1 VTEPENAGLN
11 AAGRHAATPTIG
23 QLVAEASAHV
33 STIVRGEI
41 DLAKHELKSSVK
53 NAGTGA
59 GLFIGAAALLLFSL
73 TFLFIGVAEVLA
85 RYVMPRYAAFF
96 ATFGFFMIIAGLL
109 VWIGIRK
116 VKRVK
121 APTRTIE
128 TGKDTVAYLKAN
140 TNIR

>member
-1 VTEPENAGLN
+1 VTEPDNAGLN
-11 AAGRHAATPTIG
+11 PGGRHAATPTIG

-73 TFLFIGVAEVLA
+73 TFLFIGVAETLT
-85 RYVMPRYAAFF
+85 RYVMPRFAAYF
-96 ATFGFFMIIAGLL
+96 ATFGFFFLIALLL
-109 VWIGIRK
+109 VWIGVRK